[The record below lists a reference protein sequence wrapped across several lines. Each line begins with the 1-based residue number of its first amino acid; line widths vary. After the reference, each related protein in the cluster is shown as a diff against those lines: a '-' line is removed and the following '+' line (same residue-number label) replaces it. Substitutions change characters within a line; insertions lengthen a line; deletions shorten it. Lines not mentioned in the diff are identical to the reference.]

1 MGSYEPVVALMRGLE
16 ILRCLNEEGAATVGQ
31 LHARTGFAKPT
42 IVRILETLI
51 HTGYVQALGA
61 ERRYAVT
68 AGVLALSNG
77 YDAQTRL
84 LDVACPILDTYRQ
97 ALGWPIELGVF
108 DTDTMVILNTS
119 REPGF
124 LSINRRPGSRVPVLR
139 TALGR
144 AYLAALAPEVLEKV
158 LSRLSAKPG
167 ADFDLARQAADV
179 HAMLSATRRR
189 GYSVADTETLS
200 NGRALACAIR
210 HNGLPVASVNIVV
223 HVSAMSLSE
232 LEEKFG
238 GPIQSIAQEIA
249 KVL

>member
-31 LHARTGFAKPT
+31 LHAKTGIAKPT

-51 HTGYVQALGA
+51 HSGYVQALGA
-61 ERRYAVT
+61 ERKYAVT

-124 LSINRRPGSRVPVLR
+124 LSINRKPGSRVPVLR

-144 AYLAALAPEVLEKV
+144 AYLAALAPEILDAI
-158 LSRLSAKPG
+158 LQRLKARPDS
-167 ADFDLARQAADV
+167 DFDLARQPAQMRV
-179 HAMLSATRRR
+179 ILSDTRKR
-189 GYSVADTETLS
+189 GYAVANTETLS
-200 NGRALACAIR
+200 NGRALACAIK
-210 HNGLPVASVNIVV
+210 HDGVPVASVNIVV
-223 HVSAMSLSE
+223 HVSAMSLDE
-232 LEEKFG
+232 FERKFG
-238 GPIQSIAQEIA
+238 EPIRTIAREIEQ
-249 KVL
+249 VL